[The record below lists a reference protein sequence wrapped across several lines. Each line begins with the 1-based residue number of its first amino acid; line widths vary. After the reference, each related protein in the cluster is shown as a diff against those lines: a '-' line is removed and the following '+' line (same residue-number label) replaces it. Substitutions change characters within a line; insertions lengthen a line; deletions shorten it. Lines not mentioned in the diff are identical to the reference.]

1 MQLWGRKMLSDS
13 LDELVRRLIG
23 TSAPNAHAIRLKPV
37 EAAVAQEACRRGGH
51 SLADMDVV
59 RALEGAGLD
68 LDRRVDQGQPS
79 LIWARLDRAE
89 TAEENPAD
97 TSATR
102 GELPSPQL
110 TFYRVEDAEVHQTGT
125 SAQWLVESFCWRR
138 GPDGSLAVYELSTRV
153 PFQRAYESEVE
164 TIDYATAAE
173 VAGSMVKQVVIELM
187 PLLVDAVRATQGKDP
202 DLRPER
208 DRLS

>member
-1 MQLWGRKMLSDS
+1 MLSDS
-13 LDELVRRLIG
+13 LDGLVRRLIG
-23 TSAPNAHAIRLKPV
+23 TSAPNAHAIRLTPV
-37 EAAVAQEACRRGGH
+37 EVDVAQEACRRGGY
-51 SLADMDVV
+51 SIANKDVE
-59 RALEGAGLD
+59 RALESAGLD
-68 LDRRVDQGQPS
+68 LAQRGGEGQPS
-79 LIWARLDRAE
+79 LIWARLDRVG
-89 TAEENPAD
+89 TAEANPAD
-97 TSATR
+97 TSAPR
-102 GELPSPQL
+102 GELPSPRL

-138 GPDGSLAVYELSTRV
+138 GPDGSLACYELSTRV
-153 PFQRAYESEVE
+153 PFQRAYETEAE

-187 PLLVDAVRATQGKDP
+187 PLLLHAVRATQGKDP

>member
-1 MQLWGRKMLSDS
+1 MLSDS

-23 TSAPNAHAIRLKPV
+23 IPAPNAHAIRLTPV
-37 EAAVAQEACRRGGH
+37 DVTVGQEACRRGGY
-51 SLADMDVV
+51 SIADMHVV
-59 RALEGAGLD
+59 RALESAGLD
-68 LDRRVDQGQPS
+68 LARRGCEGPSS
-79 LIWARLDRAE
+79 LIWARLDRVG
-89 TAEENPAD
+89 TAVENPAD
-97 TSATR
+97 TSPTR
-102 GELPSPQL
+102 GELPSPRL
-110 TFYRVEDAEVHQTGT
+110 TLYRVEDAEVHQTGT

-138 GPDGSLAVYELSTRV
+138 GPDGSLACYELSTRV

-164 TIDYATAAE
+164 TIDDATAAE

-187 PLLVDAVRATQGKDP
+187 PLLVDAVTATQGNDP